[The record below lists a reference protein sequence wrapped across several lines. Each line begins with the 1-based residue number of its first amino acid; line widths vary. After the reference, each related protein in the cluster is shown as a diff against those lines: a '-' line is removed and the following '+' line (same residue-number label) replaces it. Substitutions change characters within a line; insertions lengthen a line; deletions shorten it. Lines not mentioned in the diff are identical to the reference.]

1 MGSDP
6 IKFKEERKMQLFDGR
21 PATAEGR
28 EPKEMRVYDLLDSLG
43 ISYQRTDHAPATTME
58 VCVVIDAAL
67 GCLICKNL
75 FLCNRQKT
83 SFYLLMMPGEKVFKT
98 KDLSKQLGVARL
110 SFASPED
117 MLRRLNITPGSVSV
131 LGLMNDRE
139 NHVELMIDRELRD
152 SEFFGCHPCINTSSL
167 RLRTK
172 DLLEVIIPAMGHE
185 PHFVTL

>member
-1 MGSDP
+1 M
-6 IKFKEERKMQLFDGR
+6 EEASRQD
-21 PATAEGR
+21 R
-28 EPKEMRVYDLLDSLG
+28 EIRTYQFLNQLG
-43 ISYQRTDHAPATTME
+43 IPYTSIDHAPAMTME
-58 VCVVIDAAL
+58 DCLAIDQQL
-67 GCLICKNL
+67 QVRMCKNL
-75 FLCNRQKT
+75 FLCNRQQT
-83 SFYLLMMPGEKVFKT
+83 QFYLLMMPGDKKFRT
-98 KDLSKQLGVARL
+98 KDLSAQLGVSRL
-110 SFASPED
+110 SFADEGFLLKYLD
-117 MLRRLNITPGSVSV
+117 IHPGSVSV